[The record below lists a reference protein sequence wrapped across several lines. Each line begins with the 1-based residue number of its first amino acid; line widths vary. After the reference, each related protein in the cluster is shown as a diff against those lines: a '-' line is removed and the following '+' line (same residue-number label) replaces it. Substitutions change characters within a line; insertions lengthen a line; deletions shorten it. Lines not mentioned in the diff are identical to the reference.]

1 SGIGKPGMPG
11 LPGKAGMKGM
21 PGAKGEPG
29 MRGEQGPRGLP
40 GPPGLP
46 GPAGISVNGKP
57 GPQAGR
63 PQYGRGELSARTAPA
78 FTAVLTSPFPASGMP
93 VRFDRT
99 LYNGH
104 SGYNPGTGIF
114 TCPVPGIYYF
124 AYHVH

>member
-1 SGIGKPGMPG
+1 GKPGIPG

-57 GPQAGR
+57 GPQGGPGLPGFR
-63 PQYGRGELSARTAPA
+63 ARIAPA
-78 FTAVLTSPFPASGMP
+78 FTAILTSPFPASGMP
-93 VRFDRT
+93 VKFDRT

-104 SGYNPGTGIF
+104 NAYNPVTGIF
-114 TCPVPGIYYF
+114 TCPVSGIYYF
-124 AYHVH
+124 AYHV